1 MPPDDPTDRNTRL
14 VGLARELVNG
24 ACPLPDVVTGG
35 QPTAE
40 LLARAAA
47 AGARTV
53 LDLRGEDERRDFDEG
68 EEVRRRGME
77 YVNIPVAYDALG
89 TEEFDR
95 FRALMQDAERRP
107 VLVHCASANRVGAL
121 LLPYL
126 VLDEGRDR
134 EEAFELACAVGL
146 RHPGIAEAAFR
157 YLDERGT

>member
-1 MPPDDPTDRNTRL
+1 MSPDEPPDRHDLLRRVAADLP
-14 VGLARELVNG
+14 NG

-35 QPTAE
+35 QPTAR
-40 LLARAAA
+40 LLESAAA

-53 LDLRGEDERRDFDEG
+53 VDLRRPDEPRDFDEAA
-68 EEVRRRGME
+68 EVRRRGME

-89 TEEFDR
+89 TAEFDR
-95 FRALMQDAERRP
+95 FRALMQDAACRP

-121 LLPYL
+121 LLPWL

-157 YLDERGT
+157 YLDEHGA